1 MAADYNLRLMAP
13 PKRHEQTDNSHRTLL
28 VTGGAGFI
36 GSNFV
41 RFVLQQRPH
50 WRVVNFDAL
59 TYAGNLANLRDIEN
73 DPRYAFIHA
82 DIRDRQAVSEA
93 LQQHQCDS
101 VVHFAAE
108 SHVDRSIMD
117 SGPFVSTNV
126 VGTQVML
133 DAAREFWTQ
142 KDLAISP
149 SGHLAND
156 RSSNRQIAKSPDRQI
171 PFRFVHIGTDEVY
184 GELPLD
190 RPDLKFTE
198 DTPIKPNSPYS
209 SSKAAADML
218 ALAYH
223 HTFGMDVVVTRCSN
237 NFGPYQ
243 YPEKVIPLFV
253 TNLID
258 GKKVPLYG
266 DGKNVRDWLHVI
278 DHCEAIL
285 AVLEGGKSGEV
296 YNIGGDNERS
306 NLELTHTILKIM
318 GMGEEMIQPV
328 TDRLGHDRRYAID
341 ASKIK
346 KQLNWQPTRSA
357 WPKALQDTIAW
368 YKANE
373 NWWRPLKCAP

>member
-1 MAADYNLRLMAP
+1 MSA
-13 PKRHEQTDNSHRTLL
+13 SHTHHARTLL

-41 RFVLQQRPH
+41 RFVLQQRPT
-50 WRVVNFDAL
+50 WRIINFDAL
-59 TYAGNLANLRDIEN
+59 TYAGNLANLRGVDTN
-73 DPRYAFIHA
+73 PNYSFVHA
-82 DIRDRQAVSEA
+82 DIRDRAAVANA
-93 LQQHQCDS
+93 LTTHHCDT
-101 VVHFAAE
+101 VIHFAAE

-117 SGPFVSTNV
+117 SGPFISTNV

-133 DAAREFWTQ
+133 DATREYWQ
-142 KDLAISP
+142 SQ
-149 SGHLAND
+149 ANACD
-156 RSSNRQIAKSPDRQI
+156 SH
-171 PFRFVHIGTDEVY
+171 RFVHIGTDEVY

-190 RPDLKFTE
+190 RPELKFTE
-198 DTPIKPNSPYS
+198 VTPIQPSSPYS
-209 SSKAAADML
+209 ASKAAADLL

-223 HTFGMDVVVTRCSN
+223 HTFKMPVVVTRCSN

-285 AVLEGGKSGEV
+285 AVLECGTPGEV
-296 YNIGGDNERS
+296 YNIGGNNERS
-306 NLELTHTILKIM
+306 NNELTRSILKVM
-318 GMGEEMIQPV
+318 GKGEEMIQPV
-328 TDRLGHDRRYAID
+328 PDRLGHDRRYAID
-341 ASKIK
+341 AGKIK
-346 KQLNWQPTRSA
+346 RELGWVPTRSA
-357 WPKALQDTIAW
+357 WPRALEETIAW

-373 NWWRPLKCAP
+373 KWWRTLKDAHLKAGV